1 MNDNYFKSIY
11 FNSSSRLYDRGIF
24 NNTNKLTN
32 EIVKIID
39 GKFDKAVDFIP
50 SNENI
55 FHCKLRDLKS
65 KINYKKTSILLI
77 KLLKKKS

>member
-39 GKFDKAVDFIP
+39 GKFDK
-50 SNENI
+50 S
-55 FHCKLRDLKS
+55 S
-65 KINYKKTSILLI
+65 
-77 KLLKKKS
+77 

>member
-1 MNDNYFKSIY
+1 MENLI
-11 FNSSSRLYDRGIF
+11 
-24 NNTNKLTN
+24 
-32 EIVKIID
+32 
-39 GKFDKAVDFIP
+39 KAVDFIP

-55 FHCKLRDLKS
+55 FFHCKLRDLKS